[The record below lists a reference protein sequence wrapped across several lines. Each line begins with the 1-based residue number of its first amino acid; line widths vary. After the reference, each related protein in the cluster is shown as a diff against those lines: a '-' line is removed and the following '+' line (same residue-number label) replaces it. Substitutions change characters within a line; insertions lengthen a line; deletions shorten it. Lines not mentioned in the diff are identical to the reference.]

1 MSDGAQNSQPKS
13 ANLGAA
19 NAYAFK
25 FSRVNGDFVSL
36 KVWGLGGVSAAEN
49 ICVKDLH
56 ARAAEMEA
64 AMADCEF
71 KRSAN
76 EISALPKDPEGETGE
91 AASQLHVS
99 IRGIGFVFS
108 GELMRRLHGEL
119 RKLCNI
125 CDYEGDR
132 SNVLGSEAARAPLAR
147 SSSGRKAA
155 AAQNEHASASAPERH
170 FHRENMGDKNR
181 AGRAAARPK
190 SCAFSLGAQDSKILR
205 CGGGKRIRRPD
216 SKEVRQSS
224 PEAAGAKASGK
235 KASRPKLP
243 KGWRACAVKNS
254 PGRVKVRMGRS
265 SAVTKRYKK
274 A

>member
-13 ANLGAA
+13 VNLGAA

-36 KVWGLGGVSAAEN
+36 KVWGIGGVSAAEN

-64 AMADCEF
+64 AMAD
-71 KRSAN
+71 
-76 EISALPKDPEGETGE
+76 GE
-91 AASQLHVS
+91 LRVN
-99 IRGIGFVFS
+99 IRGLGFVFS
-108 GELMRRLHGEL
+108 GALMRRLHGEL

-224 PEAAGAKASGK
+224 PEAAGATASGK